1 MPWPS
6 SDLQISWSS
15 EYINS
20 TYNAPGVQ
28 SPVIDS
34 LINQIIAA
42 QGNKEKLLPLGRG
55 TGSRINVELLHAAM
69 WYMAEEPS
77 RLVG

>member
-1 MPWPS
+1 MPAQFRFT
-6 SDLQISWSS
+6 DFLVIGIYQ
-15 EYINS
+15 S

-42 QGNKEKLLPLGRG
+42 QEIKKITAVGAS
-55 TGSRINVELLHAAM
+55 TGLRINVELLHAATGHTEDRL
-69 WYMAEEPS
+69 A
-77 RLVG
+77 LVG